1 MTTSQAVLL
10 PLPQA
15 TDRRLAGT
23 KAATLA
29 ALAAQGLP
37 VPEGVVIPAGVFA
50 QALAAAREPP
60 AARLE
65 LPGDVLTALVE
76 AVRPWGDVAL
86 AVRSSAVDEDLPGF
100 SYAGQYSTVLRVRGR
115 DALRAAVLRCWTSA
129 FGERVVAY
137 SGGVGEDPAM
147 AVLVQPMVPAAAA
160 GVAFT
165 ADPVT
170 GERDVVV
177 IDAVPGLAERL
188 VSGEVTPERWT
199 VRDGRAHREPGADAA
214 LDAGSAL
221 AVAELACAVSRLRG
235 APQDVEWAVAD
246 GEVVLLQARP
256 VTALPPAP
264 VPLPVEVPAGYWT
277 RESSHAPLPWTRL
290 THAAYQSR
298 MPAIRTAVGELGL
311 LIEGVDLRDI
321 GGLEYLRVLP
331 LGGRE
336 PVRLPDWA
344 VPLAFRL
351 VPALR
356 RRVRKCVAANRA
368 DVPMR
373 HVHLWTGHWRPRLE
387 ACAATLRD
395 IDLGLLD
402 DDALERHAESTL
414 KLFELGLSIH
424 FRLHLALAMVLR
436 ELALACREL
445 LGWDDQAWLRLVAGT
460 SVRSTEPARALAD
473 LAAHVAAR
481 PRLRRLVEDPASDV
495 LAEDTDFAARF
506 TGYLRRYCCR
516 TLSYDFSEPAI
527 DERPDLVLAL
537 LRHQLAAGY
546 DPQAREQELAGR
558 RAAAAAEARAVL
570 AGHDTAAQ
578 ERFETALARALAAY
592 PVREDNEFHTVSAP
606 GALLRR
612 AVLELGRRLTR
623 RGLLGDPSAA
633 FHLRPPELLAALRH
647 GDDLHALAARRAGE
661 RIWALANPGPPSYG
675 TPPPPPPPLT
685 SLPAEARFANEAF
698 LWLLDRVLA
707 PSPSPSPSP
716 SRETDSQV
724 VRGIAASPGSYT
736 GVVCVIRDET
746 ELGRLRAGEVL
757 VCPMTSPVWSV
768 VFPSVGALVTDA
780 GGTLSHPAIIAR
792 EYAVPAVVA
801 TGDATT
807 RLRDG
812 QVVTVDGTT
821 GQVRV
826 QP

>member
-29 ALAAQGLP
+29 ALVAHGLP
-37 VPEGVVIPAGVFA
+37 VPEGVVLPVGVFA

-60 AARLE
+60 AARLA
-65 LPGDVLTALVE
+65 LPDEVLTALVE

-86 AVRSSAVDEDLPGF
+86 AVRSSSVDEDLPGS
-100 SYAGQYSTVLRVRGR
+100 SYAGQYCTVLGVRGR

-129 FGERVVAY
+129 SDDRVVAY
-137 SGGVGEDPAM
+137 SGGVGEGPAM

-170 GERDVVV
+170 GRRDIVV
-177 IDAVPGLAERL
+177 IDAVPGLADRM

-221 AVAELACAVSRLRG
+221 AVAELACVVARLRG
-235 APQDVEWAVAD
+235 APQDVEWALAE

-256 VTALPPAP
+256 VTALPAAP
-264 VPLPVEVPAGYWT
+264 VPLPVEVPAGYWV

-290 THAAYQSR
+290 SHAVYQSR
-298 MPAIRTAVGELGL
+298 VAAIRTAVGELGL
-311 LIEGVDLRDI
+311 LVDGVDLRDI
-321 GGLEYLRVLP
+321 GGLEYLRIVP
-331 LGGRE
+331 LGGKE
-336 PVRLPDWA
+336 PVRIPGWA

-351 VPALR
+351 VPVLR
-356 RRVRKCVAANRA
+356 RRVRKCVAAIRA

-373 HVHLWTGHWRPRLE
+373 HVHRWTAQWRPDFE
-387 ACAATLRD
+387 ARVATLQD
-395 IDLGLLD
+395 IDLGGLD
-402 DDALERHAESTL
+402 DDALDRHVRSALS
-414 KLFELGLSIH
+414 LFADGLLIH

-436 ELALACREL
+436 EFALACQEL
-445 LGWDDQAWLRLVAGT
+445 LGWDDRAWLRLVAGT
-460 SVRSTEPARALAD
+460 SVRSTEPARALAE
-473 LAAHVAAR
+473 LAAYVTAR
-481 PRLRRLVEDPASDV
+481 PRLRRLVDEPAADV
-495 LAEDTDFAARF
+495 LAADAGFAARF
-506 TGYLRRYCCR
+506 TAYLRRYCCR
-516 TLSYDFSEPAI
+516 TLSYDLSEPAI

-537 LRHQLAAGY
+537 LRQQLAAGY
-546 DPQAREQELAGR
+546 DPGARDRELAGR
-558 RAAAAAEARAVL
+558 RAAATAEAHALL
-570 AGHDTAAQ
+570 AGHDAAAQ
-578 ERFETALARALAAY
+578 ARFETALARALTAY
-592 PVREDNEFHTVSAP
+592 PIREDNEFCTVSAP
-606 GALLRR
+606 GALVRR
-612 AVLELGRRLTR
+612 AVLEAGRRLTR
-623 RGLLGDPSAA
+623 RGRLPDPAAA
-633 FHLRPPELLAALRH
+633 FHLRPPELLAALRL
-647 GDDLHALAARRAGE
+647 GDDLHALVARRAGE
-661 RIWALANPGPPSYG
+661 RTWALANPGPASHG
-675 TPPPPPPPLT
+675 TPPPPPPPMT

-698 LWLLDRVLA
+698 LWLLDRILA
-707 PSPSPSPSP
+707 PLPAQD
-716 SRETDSQV
+716 TDSQV

-736 GVVCVIRDET
+736 GVVCMLRDET

-792 EYAVPAVVA
+792 EYGVPAVVA